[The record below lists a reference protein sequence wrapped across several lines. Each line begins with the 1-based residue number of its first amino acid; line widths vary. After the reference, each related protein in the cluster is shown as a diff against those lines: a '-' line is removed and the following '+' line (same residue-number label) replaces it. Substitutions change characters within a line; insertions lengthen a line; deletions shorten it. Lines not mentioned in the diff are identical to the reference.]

1 MDEMREALEKIARQP
16 IISELPE
23 ALGMEMNSD
32 EIDVNEGYDGIIQ
45 IARQALAA
53 PKWTFPDEDTP
64 GEAPEWRYQADPMDY
79 SFYSWKLRD
88 HREPH
93 NEDPVKVVVLARFN
107 EGPPNEEETRQIME
121 RADED

>member
-1 MDEMREALEKIARQP
+1 MNDMREALEAVRLEAEELSKHFNRWQDVRAQSYVRKIAGFAA
-16 IISELPE
+16 E
-23 ALGMEMNSD
+23 
-32 EIDVNEGYDGIIQ
+32 
-45 IARQALAA
+45 ALAA

-107 EGPPNEEETRQIME
+107 EGPPTPEETRQIME